1 MTDQKWMLPMAGL
14 LGTLALLI
22 GVLLAVGGTGAD
34 GDVAGNA
41 ATERCAAGAEDCDDT
56 GGFALGVCVEGVP
69 DCVDTVVNPDG
80 DVGDCPDG
88 VVCDDVGVSPDEP
101 VSSDPGAGESPNS
114 GDLVDPN
121 ECSTV
126 HNIDACER
134 QATEA
139 AVGDLAT
146 RLGVESGEIIAAFS
160 AEFVQ
165 WPDSCLGVTSD
176 GVFCAEVITPGFRI
190 ILEYAGT
197 QYEYHTDTAGNLA
210 FVE

>member
-14 LGTLALLI
+14 LGTLAVLI

-34 GDVAGNA
+34 RDVGGNA
-41 ATERCAAGAEDCDDT
+41 AAERCAAGAEDCDDT
-56 GGFALGVCVEGVP
+56 GGSALGVCVEGVP

-80 DVGDCPDG
+80 DVGDCPAD
-88 VVCDDVGVSPDEP
+88 VVCNDTGINPDEP
-101 VSSDPGAGESPNS
+101 VSSDPGAGEPPNS

-121 ECSTV
+121 ECSAV
-126 HNIDACER
+126 HNIDACEAA
-134 QATEA
+134 ATNLALDYLSARLDVKVEA
-139 AVGDLAT
+139 IAV
-146 RLGVESGEIIAAFS
+146 VS

-190 ILEYAGT
+190 ILEHAGV

-210 FVE
+210 LVE